1 LRISPGATHTFNIM
15 LKVFGYL
22 RVGACLLMVAGCRET
37 NTYSVSGQVAFGGE
51 KVSNGEIVFISTD
64 KKSAPVAARI
74 ENGEYQLKATPGA
87 KRVEIRAA
95 RIVGTI
101 PGAIGPQYQDYIPA
115 EFNSNSTLGAEVQA
129 SDNNR
134 FDFNLEL
141 ERKR

>member
-1 LRISPGATHTFNIM
+1 MIPKTLE
-15 LKVFGYL
+15 YL
-22 RVGACLLMVAGCRET
+22 RLAVCLLIVAGCNEKET
-37 NTYSVSGQVAFGGE
+37 YPVSGHVSFGGE
-51 KVSNGEIVFISTD
+51 KVSNGEIVFIPTD
-64 KKSAPVAARI
+64 KKIAPVAARI
-74 ENGEYQLKATPGA
+74 ENGEYRLKATPGA

-95 RIVGTI
+95 GIVGAI

-115 EFNSNSTLGAEVQA
+115 EFNSDSALSAEVQA